1 MENSR
6 SSPTRTNNWRK
17 NTWSQNKRIMVSQI
31 QPKSIKEE
39 IDDYSWIEAMKEELS
54 QFKKKSVGNKR
65 WVLPFQLF
73 FFSHM
78 HIKIHWEKKIS

>member
-31 QPKSIKEE
+31 ERKSIKEE
-39 IDDYSWIEAMKEELS
+39 IDDNSWIEVMKEELS
-54 QFKKKSVGNKR
+54 KF
-65 WVLPFQLF
+65 
-73 FFSHM
+73 
-78 HIKIHWEKKIS
+78 